1 MSITTLHE
9 ARNTNDKKYYLERIT
24 YGQLIHSLIILSIE
38 MHSPC
43 LRIALVSF
51 VDDSYVSY

>member
-1 MSITTLHE
+1 MPKV
-9 ARNTNDKKYYLERIT
+9 NYLERIT
-24 YGQLIHSLIILSIE
+24 YGQLIHLLIILSIE

-51 VDDSYVSY
+51 IDDSYV